1 MNIKN
6 IIKINNQKDYIA
18 ILLMN
23 NMGNEELIMSRLDML
38 GQEINFIK
46 EHIIDITLTRDD
58 ISSLNE
64 AEEDLSEGRTKRL

>member
-1 MNIKN
+1 
-6 IIKINNQKDYIA
+6 
-18 ILLMN
+18 
-23 NMGNEELIMSRLDML
+23 MGNEELIMSRLDML

-58 ISSLNE
+58 INSLNE